1 MTDNHQDPAVGE
13 QLASAWNEVGDL
25 FVLSIVAGLVAIFGM
40 MAVGAPA
47 WAGVITMGFA
57 VVITLTEG
65 MRMRLEGEL

>member
-25 FVLSIVAGLVAIFGM
+25 FVLSIVAGLVATFGM
-40 MAVGAPA
+40 MAVGVPA
-47 WAGVITMGFA
+47 WAGVIAMGFA